1 MTLDWLHWTLIVG
14 VSVMT
19 LLFIVTGFQYGD
31 YMIESQ
37 KQVEHLEME
46 LKYIR
51 TDNLAL
57 MMTLQKIEQVP
68 EIGEAQMMSMKL
80 NSGRWR
86 ELMEMVEE
94 VTAKE

>member
-19 LLFIVTGFQYGD
+19 LLVIVTGFQYGD

-37 KQVEHLEME
+37 KQVEHLETE